1 MTLRTPALVL
11 PKRFRADLL
20 GLASKVIVDFMTAVV
35 GWNSRLGTSDCIDRC
50 YYRSDGNRAAFT

>member
-11 PKRFRADLL
+11 PRRFRAGLL

-35 GWNSRLGTSDCIDRC
+35 GWNSRLGTSD
-50 YYRSDGNRAAFT
+50 F